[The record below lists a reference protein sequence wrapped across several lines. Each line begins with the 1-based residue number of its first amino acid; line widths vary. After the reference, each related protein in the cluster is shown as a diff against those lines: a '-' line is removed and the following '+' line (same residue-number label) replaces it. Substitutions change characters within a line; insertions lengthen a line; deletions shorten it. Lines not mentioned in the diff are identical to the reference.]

1 MHVLAGKYKNKR
13 LQSSLS
19 PKVKPTVRRLR
30 EALFN
35 YLGERIEGA
44 RFLDLCAGS
53 GSVGIEALS
62 RGAGHSTFVE
72 RSVKFCHFIMTNLD
86 TCAVDE
92 ADADVVADDA
102 VLFLERAY
110 SDETQAWDIIF
121 YDPPYGI
128 DYGPVLA
135 LVGAGAGLAM
145 DGLLVVEHITEL
157 ELPAELGSIAVIDAM
172 EFGDSRLTVYATK
185 LDQVD

>member
-1 MHVLAGKYKNKR
+1 MHVLAGKYKNQR

-35 YLGERIEGA
+35 YLGDQIEGA

-62 RGAGHSTFVE
+62 RGAGHATFVE

-92 ADADVVADDA
+92 AEADVVADDA
-102 VLFLERAY
+102 VLFLERAHA
-110 SDETQAWDIIF
+110 DETLAWDIIF

-135 LVGAGAGLAM
+135 LIGAGAGLAM
-145 DGLLVVEHITEL
+145 DSLLVVEHVTDL
-157 ELPAELGSIAVIDAM
+157 ELPAAIGSISIIDAM
-172 EFGDSRLTVYATK
+172 EFGDSCLTVFAPR
-185 LDQVD
+185 LNQIG

>member
-19 PKVKPTVRRLR
+19 PKVKPTVRRMR
-30 EALFN
+30 EALFA

-62 RGAGHSTFVE
+62 RGAGHVTFVD
-72 RSVKFCHFIMTNLD
+72 RSVKFCHFIMANLD
-86 TCAVDE
+86 SCKVPE
-92 ADADVVADDA
+92 IEADVVADDA
-102 VLFLERAY
+102 VLFLQRAAIALD
-110 SDETQAWDIIF
+110 SCWDIVY
-121 YDPPYGI
+121 YDPPYDI

-135 LVGAGAGLAM
+135 EIGGGTILEPETGM
-145 DGLLVVEHITEL
+145 FFVEHTAEL
-157 ELPAELGSIAVIDAM
+157 EMPAEIGGLRVATVM
-172 EFGDSRLTVYATK
+172 EQGDSCITVF
-185 LDQVD
+185 VCG